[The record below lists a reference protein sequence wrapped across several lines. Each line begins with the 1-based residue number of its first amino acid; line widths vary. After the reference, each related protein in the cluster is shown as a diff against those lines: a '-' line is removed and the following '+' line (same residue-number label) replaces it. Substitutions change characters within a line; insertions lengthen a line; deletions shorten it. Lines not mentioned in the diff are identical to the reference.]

1 MVGGVRL
8 SVKSSKANSN
18 LVLIKAENQTDSRL
32 DWAKWLISIVL
43 VLAGLA
49 GNHYYSEVSMPL
61 RTLGWVAILALAGLV
76 ASRTTKGRWVV
87 EFFGDSRAELRKV
100 VWPTREETM
109 QTTLV
114 VAAMVI
120 ILALLLW
127 GMDGILVWAI
137 GWLTGQR
144 G

>member
-1 MVGGVRL
+1 M
-8 SVKSSKANSN
+8 KSSKASNN
-18 LVLIKAENQTDSRL
+18 LVLLKNETPPETRL
-32 DWAKWLISIVL
+32 DWAKWLISSVL

-61 RTLGWVAILALAGLV
+61 RTLGWVAVLALAGFI
-76 ASRTTKGRWVV
+76 ASTTQKGKWVV
-87 EFFGDSRAELRKV
+87 EFFRDSRQELRKV

-109 QTTLV
+109 QTTMFV
-114 VAAMVI
+114 GIAVI
-120 ILALLLW
+120 VLALILW
-127 GMDGILVWAI
+127 GLDWVLIQAI

>member
-1 MVGGVRL
+1 VKWDTG
-8 SVKSSKANSN
+8 VKSSKVSSN
-18 LVLIKAENQTDSRL
+18 IIELKTENPAETRL
-32 DWAKWLISIVL
+32 DWVKWSISFIL

-61 RTLGWVAILALAGLV
+61 RTLGWVAVLSLAGLV
-76 ASRTTKGRWVV
+76 ASRTTKGKLVV
-87 EFFGDSRAELRKV
+87 EFFRDSRMELRKV

-127 GMDGILVWAI
+127 GMDGLMVWAI

>member
-1 MVGGVRL
+1 M
-8 SVKSSKANSN
+8 KSSKASSN
-18 LVLIKAENQTDSRL
+18 LVLLKTETPPESRL
-32 DWAKWLISIVL
+32 DWVKWIISSVL
-43 VLAGLA
+43 VLAGLV

-61 RTLGWVAILALAGLV
+61 RTLGWVAVLVLAGWV
-76 ASRTTKGRWVV
+76 ASTTQKGKWVI
-87 EFFGDSRAELRKV
+87 EFFRDSRLELRKV

>member
-1 MVGGVRL
+1 M
-8 SVKSSKANSN
+8 KSSKASSN
-18 LVLIKAENQTDSRL
+18 LVLIKAEPQVESRL
-32 DWAKWLISIVL
+32 DWAKWATSLIL
-43 VLAGLA
+43 VLAGLV

-61 RTLGWVAILALAGLV
+61 RTVGWVVLLSVATFI
-76 ASRTTKGRWVV
+76 ASRTQKGKWVV
-87 EFFGDSRAELRKV
+87 EFFRDSRMELRKV

-114 VAAMVI
+114 VAAMVV

>member
-1 MVGGVRL
+1 M
-8 SVKSSKANSN
+8 KSSKASSN
-18 LVLIKAENQTDSRL
+18 IVELKTSNPVEARL
-32 DWAKWLISIVL
+32 DWVKWSVSFVL
-43 VLAGLA
+43 VLAGLV

-61 RTLGWVAILALAGLV
+61 RTLGWVAVLSLAGLV
-76 ASRTTKGRWVV
+76 ASRTTKGKLII
-87 EFFGDSRAELRKV
+87 EFFRDSRMELRKV

-114 VAAMVI
+114 VAVMVV

-127 GMDGILVWAI
+127 GMDGMMVWAI